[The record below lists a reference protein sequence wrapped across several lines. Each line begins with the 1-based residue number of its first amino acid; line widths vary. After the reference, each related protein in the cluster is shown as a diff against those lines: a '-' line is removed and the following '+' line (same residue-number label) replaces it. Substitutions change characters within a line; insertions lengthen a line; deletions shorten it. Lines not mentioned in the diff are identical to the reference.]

1 MKNAEV
7 KLWAYFPE
15 GRKNITS
22 VNVTQSQPIVVHL
35 PQSIVIAQ
43 FDTPVY
49 ATNYTLRMSKN
60 TAYRF
65 EGKCNIRTM
74 SAQKKTRPTP
84 TSRVRDID
92 NLR

>member
-1 MKNAEV
+1 MENAEV
-7 KLWAYFPE
+7 KLWTYFPE
-15 GRKNITS
+15 GRKNITL

-74 SAQKKTRPTP
+74 AAHTQKKGQH
-84 TSRVRDID
+84 
-92 NLR
+92 L